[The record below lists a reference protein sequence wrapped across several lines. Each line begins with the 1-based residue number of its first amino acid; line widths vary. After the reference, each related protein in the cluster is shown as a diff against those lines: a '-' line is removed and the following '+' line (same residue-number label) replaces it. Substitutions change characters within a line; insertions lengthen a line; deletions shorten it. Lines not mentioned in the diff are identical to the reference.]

1 MGSLKKKYKVKIKN
15 IELLKKY
22 LQENTTGKIKYKI
35 K

>member
-15 IELLKKY
+15 IELLQKY
-22 LQENTTGKIKYKI
+22 LQENKTKKNKYKI